1 MSKEQTPKGRAKTRV
16 GFVVS
21 DKMDKTAVV
30 TVNRRYMHPMYKKY
44 VKKGKNYKAHD
55 EQEVANAGDKVL
67 IEEVSPISKS
77 KRWIIRDIIEEAPS
91 A

>member
-30 TVNRRYMHPMYKKY
+30 TVNRRYMHPKC
-44 VKKGKNYKAHD
+44 KNYKAHD